1 MTRSRSK
8 DSRQDPVAVAFVHN
22 DHDDVAE
29 PIEPND
35 VGQRRMQVRN
45 VLEKRGSGAVS
56 GEQEDEAPRSRHP
69 GNGEKAEPVNK
80 PWETPAGASL
90 GQFPPFQIAQVRGDL
105 RSAETAPGEEV
116 AYCLSMR
123 ATKRPKPV
131 QQYDGDQDS
140 TDALVRPKAL
150 QAQRLRP
157 EPRLRDLHDQA
168 DKELKCNGKGESA
181 VEPPG
186 PSVPHAL

>member
-1 MTRSRSK
+1 M
-8 DSRQDPVAVAFVHN
+8 AAAFVYN
-22 DHDDVAE
+22 DHDNVAE

-35 VGQRRMQVRN
+35 VGQHRMQVRN
-45 VLEKRGSGAVS
+45 VLEKRGSGAVR

-80 PWETPAGASL
+80 PREPPAGASL
-90 GQFPPFQIAQVRGDL
+90 GQFPAFQIAQIRDDL

-116 AYCLSMR
+116 AYCLSVR
-123 ATKRPKPV
+123 STKRPKPV
-131 QQYDGDQDS
+131 HQYNGDQGS
-140 TDALVRPKAL
+140 TDDLVRPKAL

-168 DKELKCNGKGESA
+168 DKELKCHGKGESP

-186 PSVPHAL
+186 PSVPNAL